1 MTKRWRASLKYTKE
15 IKESESIKNIEYSVG
30 SKYGSYDTA
39 CYSLCRDR
47 NNSNNMGGFVGY
59 NVVGTTEKCY
69 YDETLNPDISAV
81 GNKQNIESSSKEDIL
96 YNICEQINGKHDLE
110 KIEAKPATE
119 TEETDHRLSDTVF
132 DKEQL

>member
-1 MTKRWRASLKYTKE
+1 
-15 IKESESIKNIEYSVG
+15 
-30 SKYGSYDTA
+30 
-39 CYSLCRDR
+39 
-47 NNSNNMGGFVGY
+47 MGGFVGY